1 MGDGGPEQRSAVG
14 ALLDKQAIHEALMR
28 YCRGVDRLDS
38 DLVNSAFHPDAID
51 QHGVF
56 QYTGTTV
63 GPEIVARLAPLR
75 ASLHLIGNELMQL
88 RGESADVESYFAMW
102 LVSDDGPDE
111 VVRHGFG
118 RYVDHFERRHGD
130 WRISHRIVLVE
141 WANTWKGARDEGL
154 AQLLGPVLATRTR
167 DDPSYRYLSHSH

>member
-1 MGDGGPEQRSAVG
+1 MGDGGTDERGAIR

-28 YCRGVDRLDS
+28 YCRGVDRLDP
-38 DLVNSAFHPDAID
+38 DLVNSAFHADATD

-75 ASLHLIGNELMQL
+75 ASLHLIGNELVQL
-88 RGESADVESYFAMW
+88 HGESADVESYFTMW
-102 LVSDDGPDE
+102 LVSDDGANE

-118 RYVDHFERRHGD
+118 RYVDHFESRDGD

-141 WANTWKGARDEGL
+141 WANTVTGQRDEEL
-154 AQLLGPVLATRTR
+154 ARLLGPIIATRTR
-167 DDPSYRYLSHSH
+167 DDPSYRYLSHSR